1 MYYKI
6 SLFSYILYTV
16 IRMHS
21 SNEIVLTQFQALW
34 LLVEEDNAF
43 IFILAF
49 AFIFMFGLYFH
60 VLI

>member
-16 IRMHS
+16 IRVHS
-21 SNEIVLTQFQALW
+21 NNETVLTQLQALW
-34 LLVEEDNAF
+34 LLLKEDNIF

-49 AFIFMFGLYFH
+49 AFVFMFGLYFH

>member
-16 IRMHS
+16 IWVHS
-21 SNEIVLTQFQALW
+21 NNETVLTQLQALW
-34 LLVEEDNAF
+34 LLVKEDNTF

-49 AFIFMFGLYFH
+49 AFVFMFGLYFH

>member
-21 SNEIVLTQFQALW
+21 STEIVLTQLQALW

-49 AFIFMFGLYFH
+49 AFIFTFVLYFH